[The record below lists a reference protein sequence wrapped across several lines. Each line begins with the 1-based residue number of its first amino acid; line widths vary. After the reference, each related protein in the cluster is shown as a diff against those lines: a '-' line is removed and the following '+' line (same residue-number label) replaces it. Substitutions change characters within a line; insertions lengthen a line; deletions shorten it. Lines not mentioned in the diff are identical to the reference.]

1 MGHFSKVCRKTN
13 TKRVNQIE
21 APQGDSSE
29 EGDTFHVHVVSDD
42 RHINAGLKGSITCNK
57 WTLNFLIKGEILQAR
72 VDTGAEVSTMSKNR
86 FTRLGFHKVTKTKA
100 KLSGYGDKSIPVLG
114 YAKLPVTMSS
124 GKTAV
129 VKFYVTDNDNQIL
142 LGMPAIADLDL
153 LPKMVNQVS
162 EKQVNKQ
169 QLLDKYPKAFTGLGK
184 ASERE
189 MF

>member
-1 MGHFSKVCRKTN
+1 
-13 TKRVNQIE
+13 
-21 APQGDSSE
+21 
-29 EGDTFHVHVVSDD
+29 
-42 RHINAGLKGSITCNK
+42 
-57 WTLNFLIKGEILQAR
+57 LIKGEILQAR